1 MKSFRILYQWLSLVE
16 ESQWNVLSADTI
28 PFHFLVLSSLLG
40 LCSRLL
46 QTLSGLPLASVPL
59 FAPFS
64 IIILLIWGHSYWCW
78 LLSGHMTEA
87 EKAHTGTASPHFL
100 THTHAKTVLQVPETT
115 GCLRAIQYRTL
126 LKPKVGGRDVLQWLL
141 IIFSFAYSGA
151 KLINKR
157 ALRLQAWYRS
167 LVLC

>member
-1 MKSFRILYQWLSLVE
+1 MTLFGGGEPVKCTVSRHNTFSLSCFVFITRPLFPPPPNTLRLAACLGASVCSILYHYPSDLRTQLSMLLAI
-16 ESQWNVLSADTI
+16 W
-28 PFHFLVLSSLLG
+28 SL
-40 LCSRLL
+40 
-46 QTLSGLPLASVPL
+46 
-59 FAPFS
+59 
-64 IIILLIWGHSYWCW
+64 
-78 LLSGHMTEA
+78 TEA
-87 EKAHTGTASPHFL
+87 EKAHTATASPHFL